1 MIKTT
6 MRETLS
12 YVATQMVGERRIYV
26 PMWQLN
32 KENLVGKKIE
42 VSGGSRALARQI
54 RSGDI
59 HVLDEENERA
69 RKNGSRKNTERVE

>member
-1 MIKTT
+1 MPEMPEVEII
-6 MRETLS
+6 
-12 YVATQMVGERRIYV
+12 RRY
-26 PMWQLN
+26 LD
-32 KENLVGKKIE
+32 KNLVGKKIE